1 MSKLVWNR
9 AASSYEDVL
18 DGQYTQAIGPILDAA
33 LVQKGTKL
41 LDVGTGPGSIAAT
54 AHLRGALAT
63 GIDYAE
69 SMIATA
75 CEHHP
80 EISFSTADATNLPF
94 SDSCFDA
101 VVMGFTLFLIP
112 EPESALQEAYRVLE
126 RGGRLAFTVWD
137 GATPGHGV
145 FGMALAKHTGQ
156 GNPFGD
162 LPLMGVNDHSVLR
175 DVTEQA
181 GFGDIQIEELP
192 IFWELNSADQLF
204 DAFAPMYDLSMLS
217 QPQVEGFHRD
227 VESNA
232 EPFRQ
237 GEGYLVPFPALLAS
251 GKKF

>member
-33 LVQKGTKL
+33 RVESGVEV
-41 LDVGTGPGSIAAT
+41 LDVGTGPGSIAAAAST
-54 AHLRGALAT
+54 RGARAT
-63 GIDYAE
+63 GIDYADE
-69 SMIATA
+69 MIATA
-75 CEHHP
+75 RERHP
-80 EISFSTADATNLPF
+80 SVSFKTADATNLPF
-94 SDSCFDA
+94 PDSSFDA

-112 EPESALQEAYRVLE
+112 DPDSALREAFRVL
-126 RGGRLAFTVWD
+126 RSGSSIAFTVWD

-145 FGMALAKHTGQ
+145 FGTALAKHTGQ

-162 LPLMGVNDHSVLR
+162 LPLMGVNDRNVLK

-181 GFGDIQIEELP
+181 GFADIRIEELP
-192 IFWELNSADQLF
+192 IFWELDSADQLF

-217 QPQVEGFHRD
+217 EHQIEAFRED
-227 VESNA
+227 VKSNA

-237 GEGYLVPFPALLAS
+237 GERYAVPFPALLVSAR
-251 GKKF
+251 KV